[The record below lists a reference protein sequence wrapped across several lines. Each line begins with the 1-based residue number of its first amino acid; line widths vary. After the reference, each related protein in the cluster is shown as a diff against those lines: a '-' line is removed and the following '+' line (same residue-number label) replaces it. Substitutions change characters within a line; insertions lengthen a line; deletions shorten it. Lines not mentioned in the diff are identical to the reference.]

1 MLAVGLDVDM
11 ETFFSF
17 APTVSL
23 NIRKREIL
31 TCELV

>member
-23 NIRKREIL
+23 KLRKR
-31 TCELV
+31 